1 MNLFSSIATA
11 TALTIAPLTALEA
24 SAGVQNGQIYGY
36 TVHVVESGSWSAP
49 DFITV
54 YGPNGKE
61 QITVT
66 CAPFK
71 WNSYG
76 ANTQAFADSIAR
88 GWCF

>member
-11 TALTIAPLTALEA
+11 TALSIAPLTALEA
-24 SAGVQNGQIYGY
+24 SASTRGGHINGY
-36 TVHVVESGSWSAP
+36 TVEIVESGSWDAP

-54 YGPNGKE
+54 YGPAGKE

-76 ANTQAFADSIAR
+76 ANTEAFADSIAR
-88 GWCF
+88 SWCF